1 MLRQV
6 SPILSPQQQDHLR
19 VLAKQGYPYEVCGVV
34 YEHDIIVQYNN
45 VSPTPEVNF
54 DAEFDIADGVK
65 AIWHSHP
72 NGPNMLSDEDVSFI
86 EQCEAQGFHFR
97 HILVTPSEVKEFE
110 VLSDTA
116 TPAA

>member
-6 SPILSPQQQDHLR
+6 PPILSPQQQDHLR
-19 VLAKQGYPYEVCGVV
+19 VLAQQGCPNEVCGVV
-34 YEHDIIVQYNN
+34 YEHDIIVQYTN
-45 VSPTPEVNF
+45 VSPTPDKNF
-54 DAEFDIADGVK
+54 DAEIDLEGVK

-72 NGPNMLSDEDVSFI
+72 NGPSHFSDDDLKFI
-86 EQCEAQGFHFR
+86 GHCEAHGFRFR
-97 HILVTPSEVKEFE
+97 HILVLLDEVKEFE